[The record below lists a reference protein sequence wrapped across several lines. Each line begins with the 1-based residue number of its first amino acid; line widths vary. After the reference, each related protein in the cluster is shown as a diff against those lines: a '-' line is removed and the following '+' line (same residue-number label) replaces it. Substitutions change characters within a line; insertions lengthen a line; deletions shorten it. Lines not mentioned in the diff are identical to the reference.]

1 MADGNEKQWF
11 EKDDGGK
18 KKRPAPSLR
27 PNNRQKRKAPQG
39 GRPNGAPAGRPQG
52 NPGQQRAQRPQNAP
66 AGKNAPNNIN
76 KNTNTNKRPAGAP
89 VQGKPLAGKTP
100 EGGVKRNTTANRK
113 PTGKK
118 GSQVRGKTPP
128 SAELKNKKKKAQVVK
143 KAPSKKP
150 VKPEKPVKK
159 ENTTPDGHVK
169 LKHGKVDSYTKD
181 RRKRARNRGLKTSIV
196 TVGLVFMA
204 VTLLIFVVHHLFNYI
219 AVKPNLEF
227 ITSGSVE
234 HTIGARALIVRDE
247 EVVVSATEGDL
258 VTQATE
264 GSRVNAGQNIA
275 MVVPS
280 DMEQVVSN
288 LRDTQ
293 SQISEVQQEL
303 IMEGLATGADSIY
316 DNINGSLGPI
326 MDMIR
331 IDAMNGNVSD
341 MASYSSSISVL
352 LSQRE
357 TELSGLEFDDERL
370 RTLRNDEAGY
380 EAQLEN
386 HAAKITAPS
395 PGIISFKL
403 DGLEN
408 ELTFDT
414 LLTADASTIRNYIND
429 SVGIITSDLYVK
441 NGENLAR
448 IASNEKQYLAVFLD
462 EKNAPATAF
471 EIGTLHTINVGSEG
485 ISIGKCVV
493 ERVES
498 TSNGLMVIFST
509 TRYVEDLLDL
519 RTVDIEIVITE
530 SSGLRVP
537 ISALV
542 SPDYDR
548 GVATIYVNNQG
559 FADEVGV
566 IVEDYDREFAI
577 VKPLGD
583 STVPNLQTV
592 IVTNPSSISPGDKI
606 DN

>member
-18 KKRPAPSLR
+18 KKRPAPSSR
-27 PNNRQKRKAPQG
+27 PKNRQKKKSPQG
-39 GRPNGAPAGRPQG
+39 GRPQGTPASRPQG
-52 NPGQQRAQRPQNAP
+52 NASSRSQGAPASRPQASTGRTGPSKPQNDRAV
-66 AGKNAPNNIN
+66 KKEPNN
-76 KNTNTNKRPAGAP
+76 KVTNNKRPAG
-89 VQGKPLAGKTP
+89 QGKPSAA
-100 EGGVKRNTTANRK
+100 GGVKRNTTANRK
-113 PTGKK
+113 PTGKN
-118 GSQVRGKTPP
+118 GAQMRGKTPP
-128 SAELKNKKKKAQVVK
+128 SSELKSKKKKALFVK
-143 KAPSKKP
+143 KASPKKP
-150 VKPEKPVKK
+150 VKEEKKTPE
-159 ENTTPDGHVK
+159 GHVP

-181 RRKRARNRGLKTSIV
+181 RRKRAKNRGLKASLI
-196 TVGLVFMA
+196 TVALVFMA

-370 RTLRNDEAGY
+370 RVLRNDEAGY

-386 HAAKITAPS
+386 HASKITAPS

-414 LLTADASTIRNYIND
+414 LLSADSSTIRNYIND
-429 SVGIITSDLYVK
+429 AVGIITSDLYVK

-498 TSNGLMVIFST
+498 TNNGLMVIFST

-583 STVPNLQTV
+583 SSVPNLQTV